1 MSKFDEKLATYEAEL
16 AKFDKSPDNTLLRAV
31 TKGLGPSIYNAD
43 SQLVACSDKE
53 EVARV
58 VANFAVK
65 KLGAD
70 QATAETA
77 VAEVCK
83 AYDTRFKHRAV
94 FYYMVVKKLG
104 MESFYAGK

>member
-16 AKFDKSPDNTLLRAV
+16 AKFDKNPDNALLRAV
-31 TKGLGPSIYNAD
+31 TKGCGPSIYNAD
-43 SQLVACSDKE
+43 SMLVACSDKE

-70 QATAETA
+70 QAAAEKA
-77 VAEVCK
+77 VAEVCQ
-83 AYDTRFKHRAV
+83 AYESRAKHRAV

-104 MESFYAGK
+104 KESFYA